1 VLDHLA
7 PAELAAV
14 ASALV
19 YESRRDDQPV
29 PVPPSGEV
37 ADALAALTRQWARL
51 TEVEAG
57 HGLPRT
63 RPPDPGLAGGVL
75 AWAKGQPLGE
85 ALRAYAGDELSAGDF
100 VRWCRQVIDLLEQ
113 LARAVE
119 PAPLSASA
127 RAAAN
132 LCRRGVVLA

>member
-1 VLDHLA
+1 V
-7 PAELAAV
+7 
-14 ASALV
+14 
-19 YESRRDDQPV
+19 
-29 PVPPSGEV
+29 
-37 ADALAALTRQWARL
+37 TRQWATL
-51 TEVEAG
+51 TEIEAA

-63 RPPDPGLAGGVL
+63 RPPDPGLSGGIL
-75 AWAKGQPLGE
+75 AWANGRPLGE

-119 PAPLSASA
+119 PAGLAASA